1 MNNSICATYHE
12 KNIAK
17 CHLKNRGF
25 SLIEI
30 MICSFI
36 LSLGL
41 LGLAGMQSM
50 AVKSTV
56 EVQQRNLANSLMG
69 DITERMQFNR
79 LWLLDAGNNY
89 AIASLMSEDLAAPAC
104 VGVGGIFTNC
114 SGEDIKDNDLFEW
127 KQKFTG
133 ADINAGADAENG
145 LVEADACIAVQPIA
159 GSNGELVEVVISW
172 FSTVKSKDAAT
183 GGEDNDLTTT
193 CGSLDENKHRRQI
206 SIEIYISKSS

>member
-1 MNNSICATYHE
+1 MNYSISTIYYE
-12 KNIAK
+12 KNIARR
-17 CHLKNRGF
+17 HLKNRGF

-36 LSLGL
+36 LALGL

-89 AIASLMSEDLAAPAC
+89 AIESLMDEDLEAPAC
-104 VGVGGIFTNC
+104 VGAGGVFTNC

-133 ADINAGADAENG
+133 ADAGAESG

-183 GGEDNDLTTT
+183 GALDNDLTTT

-206 SIEIYISKSS
+206 SLEIYISKSS

>member
-1 MNNSICATYHE
+1 MNNSRYTIFHE
-12 KNIAK
+12 INTAK
-17 CHLKNRGF
+17 CHLKSRGF

-36 LSLGL
+36 LALGL

-69 DITERMQFNR
+69 DITERMQFNH

-89 AIASLMSEDLAAPAC
+89 AIASLMDEELTAPAC
-104 VGVGGIFTNC
+104 VGVGGVFTNC
-114 SGEDIKDNDLFEW
+114 TGEDIKNNDLFEW

-133 ADINAGADAENG
+133 ADINAGADTENG

-183 GGEDNDLTTT
+183 GALDNDLTTT
-193 CGSLDENKHRRQI
+193 CGSMDENKHRRQI
-206 SIEIYISKSS
+206 SLEIYISKSA